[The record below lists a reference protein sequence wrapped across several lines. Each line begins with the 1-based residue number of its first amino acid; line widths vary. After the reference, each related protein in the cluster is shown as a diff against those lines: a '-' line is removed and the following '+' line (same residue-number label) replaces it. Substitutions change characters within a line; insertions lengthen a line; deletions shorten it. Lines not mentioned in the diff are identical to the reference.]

1 VTTKGWRRLLL
12 ALTMIVLAPAVHAR
26 ERLELRARPVFA
38 FAPSDVQLEFWIT
51 PDPENR
57 GLLVSVE
64 SDDFYR
70 SSLVELEGVRARKVL
85 WVRYPSLPAGDYN
98 LRGALIDAE
107 GHERASAEKQ
117 ITVMS
122 TGGEH

>member
-1 VTTKGWRRLLL
+1 MKTTGWRLAM

-26 ERLELRARPVFA
+26 ERLELRARPAFA
-38 FAPSDVQLEFWIT
+38 FAPSEVQLEFRIS
-51 PDPENR
+51 PDAENR
-57 GLLVSVE
+57 GLVVSVE

-70 SSLVELEGVRARKVL
+70 SSLVELDGEHAQTVVS
-85 WVRYPSLPAGDYN
+85 VRYQGLPAGDYN
-98 LRGALIDAE
+98 LRGALVDGA
-107 GHERASAEKQ
+107 GHERAAVEKQ